1 MKRRALDLGTEAE
14 ASAPPPA
21 IPTPDAPDTTSR
33 VKGII
38 STAAR
43 YESDLEARYVAAR
56 DAWTHAMRLANSGRS
71 ADMASLAI
79 AQEAYETV
87 MAERGRWLAS
97 ARVAV
102 PIEAPDTRH
111 TIEIAVGQELEW
123 RRVNAPQKSTGFF
136 GRIKRR
142 LRGR

>member
-1 MKRRALDLGTEAE
+1 MKRRALDPGTAAE
-14 ASAPPPA
+14 APA
-21 IPTPDAPDTTSR
+21 QPRATTTSEAPDSSSR

-56 DAWTHAMRLANSGRS
+56 DAWTHAMHLANGGRL

-87 MAERGRWLAS
+87 MAERERWLGS
-97 ARVAV
+97 SRVAV
-102 PIEAPDTRH
+102 PIEAPDTLH
-111 TIEIAVGQELEW
+111 TIEIAVEQELEW
-123 RRVNAPQKSTGFF
+123 RRVTKPRESRGFF
-136 GRIKRR
+136 GRITGR